1 MDLKLRDRVCL
12 VTGASSGIGRATA
25 VLLAAEGARVAV
37 TARSLAA
44 LDSLTDA
51 IRADGGADPVLLV
64 ADLGREGEADRLA
77 DEVLSRLGRVDV
89 LINNAGG
96 SRPMV
101 DPDDSSVW
109 NESFA
114 LNFIAA
120 RRLGERLIPAMVDRS
135 WGRVVNLTGAI
146 VAKAMNAAGPAKAAL
161 ESWSKAAAGTYAA
174 RGVTVNCVAP
184 GRLNSVQI
192 LEKLHASEQSRQ
204 DYIDR
209 NIPAGRFGEPE
220 DAAAL
225 IAFLASDAAGYIT
238 GATIPVDGGALR
250 YAF

>member
-25 VLLAAEGARVAV
+25 VLLAAEGARVVA

-44 LDSLTDA
+44 LDALADTVGGDA
-51 IRADGGADPVLLV
+51 EPMLLA

-77 DEVLSRLGRVDV
+77 AEVLSRLGRVDV
-89 LINNAGG
+89 LVNNAGG
-96 SRPMV
+96 SRPMAV
-101 DPDDSSVW
+101 PDDPAVW
-109 NESFA
+109 AEAFA
-114 LNFIAA
+114 LNFTAA
-120 RRLGERLIPAMVDRS
+120 RQLGEHLIPAMAERG
-135 WGRVVNLTGAI
+135 WGRVINVTGAI

-174 RGVTVNCVAP
+174 KGVTVNCVAP
-184 GRLNSVQI
+184 GRINSAQVLQR
-192 LEKLHASEQSRQ
+192 LHPSERSRQ

-225 IAFLASDAAGYIT
+225 IAFLASEGAGYVT
-238 GATIPVDGGALR
+238 GTTIPVDGGALR

>member
-25 VLLAAEGARVAV
+25 VLLAAEGARVAA

-44 LDSLTDA
+44 LEPLADT
-51 IRADGGADPVLLV
+51 IRADGGVEPVLLV
-64 ADLGREGEADRLA
+64 ADLGRDGEVDRLA
-77 DEVLSRLGRVDV
+77 DEALSRLGRVDV
-89 LINNAGG
+89 LVNNAGG
-96 SRPMV
+96 SRPMTR
-101 DPDDSSVW
+101 PDDPSAW
-109 NESFA
+109 AEAFA
-114 LNFIAA
+114 LNFTAA
-120 RRLGERLIPAMVDRS
+120 RRLSERLIPAMVDQN
-135 WGRVVNLTGAI
+135 WGRVINLTGAI
-146 VAKAMNAAGPAKAAL
+146 VAKAMNAASPAKAAL

-174 RGVTVNCVAP
+174 KGVTVNCVAP

-192 LEKLHASEQSRQ
+192 LEKLHATEQSRR